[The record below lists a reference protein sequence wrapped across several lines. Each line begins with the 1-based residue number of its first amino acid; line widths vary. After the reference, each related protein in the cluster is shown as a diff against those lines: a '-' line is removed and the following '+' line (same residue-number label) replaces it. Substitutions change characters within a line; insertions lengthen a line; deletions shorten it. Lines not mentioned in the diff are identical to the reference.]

1 MAAAWLWSRVL
12 GDGGAAWSPPSKAT
26 TTGCST
32 SRRSGPEVTP
42 GMYAV
47 DLPGSWLAATF
58 VPSQRDGA
66 TDRFLA
72 TAARDGCDAS
82 KLAAAKRDRTRFID
96 AQRLR
101 GWSRTDASAAFLNMT
116 LLVASPEQL
125 RRVLTPAMAA
135 GTGSREGGTASAP
148 VAAAAPTTLTLLDIG
163 SGRGEATASLASAL
177 GVRDQDVTIMEAA
190 AQIRSR
196 LAAERGYRAVSSFAE
211 LGAGE
216 TFGAVAML
224 NVLDRCD
231 DPHDLLRSA
240 VSALRPDGLLLIA
253 TVLPFCPLVY
263 QGVVGKLGAHRPPTR
278 PLRLPHGLRCGAAQY
293 KGHLGGGTF
302 GRHLSGF
309 VAATVSSLPLR
320 LASWTRVPY
329 LCSGTTEATY
339 YHLDNALLALRR
351 TQAPMPAA
359 GHGKPPA
366 AARQRALGAAEGAQ
380 QRPGNRGA
388 AISANTAPR
397 ARPLPLYGGRDGALP
412 IPALCEASAAKE
424 WAAFTWLGEQVR
436 RTHSVAASVSSVAA
450 SVS

>member
-26 TTGCST
+26 TMACST

-42 GMYAV
+42 GMYTV
-47 DLPGSWLAATF
+47 DLPGSELAATF

-82 KLAAAKRDRTRFID
+82 KLTAAKRDRTRFVD

-125 RRVLTPAMAA
+125 RRVLTPALAA
-135 GTGSREGGTASAP
+135 GSGSREGGTASAP

-163 SGRGEATASLASAL
+163 AGRGEATASLASAL

-211 LGAGE
+211 LGAGQ

-231 DPHDLLRSA
+231 DPHGLLRSA

-263 QGVVGKLGAHRPPTR
+263 QGVVGKVGAHRPPTR

-351 TQAPMPAA
+351 TAA

-366 AARQRALGAAEGAQ
+366 AARQRASEAAEGAQ
-380 QRPGNRGA
+380 QRPGHRGS
-388 AISANTAPR
+388 AIPANTAP
-397 ARPLPLYGGRDGALP
+397 LYGGHGGALP
-412 IPALCEASAAKE
+412 IPALCKASAAKE

>member
-1 MAAAWLWSRVL
+1 
-12 GDGGAAWSPPSKAT
+12 
-26 TTGCST
+26 
-32 SRRSGPEVTP
+32 
-42 GMYAV
+42 MYAV

-231 DPHDLLRSA
+231 DPHGLLRSA

-366 AARQRALGAAEGAQ
+366 AARQRASGAAEGAQ

-388 AISANTAPR
+388 AISANTAPL

-436 RTHSVAASVSSVAA
+436 RTHSVAASVS
-450 SVS
+450 